1 MKVTYLSN
9 YSVVRFGNGAYRE
22 YTGVSQLSVERLK
35 RVLYEMWREGDVV
48 PGWVQGGATWLVIE
62 RGKK

>member
-1 MKVTYLSN
+1 MIITYLSN
-9 YSVVRFGNGAYRE
+9 YSVVRFGSKDYRE
-22 YTGVSQLSVERLK
+22 YVGVSQNSVERLK